1 MDGGADDFK
10 GRALQTADTFSCYI
24 SLEVKFGCHSRPPGG
39 VESLLVLRELVD
51 ESHTQ

>member
-24 SLEVKFGCHSRPPGG
+24 SLKIKFGCHSRQPFPPGEWKAFWSCG
-39 VESLLVLRELVD
+39 S
-51 ESHTQ
+51 